1 MKPGISSSR
10 CELLIGLAGG
20 VLAVCLVYVLFN
32 PSWQKLPLPEKA
44 AQVIR
49 FDDHH
54 NGTPNDVYIK
64 MESSEVYV
72 CRWSLP
78 FWTFKWT
85 CEKPNK
91 DFEANRE
98 PEYPSSCGCG
108 AFPTPQPPG
117 KVALDYEYH
126 PCIVD
131 SCNQVNLVILEDGS
145 IWQWS
150 RSESDIGFVF
160 MGCTAIVV
168 GSVGMLVST
177 LYVRLWIKM
186 REKSRMDELTEFP

>member
-1 MKPGISSSR
+1 MKPGISRSC
-10 CELLIGLAGG
+10 CELLVGLAGG
-20 VLAVCLVYVLFN
+20 VVAVCLVYVLFN

-49 FDDHH
+49 FDDHR
-54 NGTPNDVYIK
+54 NGISNDVYIK
-64 MESSEVYV
+64 MESSGVYV
-72 CRWSLP
+72 CTSEP
-78 FWTFKWT
+78 T
-85 CEKPNK
+85 CRKINK
-91 DFEANRE
+91 DFEATRK
-98 PEYPSSCGCG
+98 PEYYPCSCG

-150 RSESDIGFVF
+150 HSEGGLEFVF
-160 MGCTAIVV
+160 MGCTAIFAGGVGFVV
-168 GSVGMLVST
+168 SV
-177 LYVRLWIKM
+177 LYTRLWIKM
-186 REKSRMDELTEFP
+186 RAKSRMDEPTELL